1 MKEYTQLNKII
12 LLLAVLCL
20 HFQQVFSQ
28 SASPEWFARKCI
40 FPMLEYDLLEVQP
53 YAGIFILQAKNV
65 DYEGAYIPV
74 NLGFRKSFIQW
85 EMLSMRFDLA
95 FGAASYTQFEIIR
108 FDSNTLRGG
117 LINTDFKASGFLF
130 AAKGNHSFRIQLF
143 HISSHLGDD
152 HILRNQDFELNNK
165 TVNYEQIDFT
175 YLYAL
180 KQADLYV
187 GIGQV
192 ITPNSFRKRFMVEL
206 GFQGSYPIKPKLD
219 LTLGSDMKLYDE
231 NDFIPDIHSGIGI
244 TFKQRD
250 QHQLNLSVDTYYGS
264 LPYSTL
270 DFSQIFWIGLS
281 SRIYL

>member
-1 MKEYTQLNKII
+1 
-12 LLLAVLCL
+12 
-20 HFQQVFSQ
+20 
-28 SASPEWFARKCI
+28 
-40 FPMLEYDLLEVQP
+40 MLEYDLLEVQP

-95 FGAASYTQFEIIR
+95 LGAASYTQFEIIR

-130 AAKGNHSFRIQLF
+130 ATKGNHSFRIQLF

-175 YLYAL
+175 YLYTL

-192 ITPNSFRKRFMVEL
+192 ITPNSFRKRFMVAL